1 MYLFTTQCVEMK
13 QRKLKISQSDQ
24 HFIFCLHPGTAAG
37 FTTYT
42 VFTNCLIAHVVPNI
56 NSISILESKQN
67 ARLKL
72 LQKGWFILGH
82 YFDLQHKSFIKAR
95 AATTH

>member
-1 MYLFTTQCVEMK
+1 MRLISVFLVRFSCNVVTRQHSGLIRGNTYPLHCVQQSVYFDIFTTQRVEIK

-42 VFTNCLIAHVVPNI
+42 VSTNCLIAHVVPYI
-56 NSISILESKQN
+56 N
-67 ARLKL
+67 
-72 LQKGWFILGH
+72 
-82 YFDLQHKSFIKAR
+82 
-95 AATTH
+95 